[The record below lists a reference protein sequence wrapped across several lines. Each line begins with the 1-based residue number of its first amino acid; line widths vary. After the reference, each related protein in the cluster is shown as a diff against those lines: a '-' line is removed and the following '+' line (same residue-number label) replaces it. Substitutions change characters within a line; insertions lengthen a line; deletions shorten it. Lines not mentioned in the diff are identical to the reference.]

1 MPRLHTLDAWLG
13 YRNYRLLWYGNLF
26 ANCAQWL
33 QLLSVG
39 WLVRELS
46 KGSAV
51 AGLLAVTVGEI
62 NTLLVL
68 IVGPWAGVTSDRED
82 PGVAVHAGV
91 AGNAS
96 LEGTAFALSPRP
108 AVRSFTW

>member
-1 MPRLHTLDAWLG
+1 MG
-13 YRNYRLLWYGNLF
+13 YRNYHLLWYGNLF

-68 IVGPWAGVTSDRED
+68 IVGPWAGVTGDRED